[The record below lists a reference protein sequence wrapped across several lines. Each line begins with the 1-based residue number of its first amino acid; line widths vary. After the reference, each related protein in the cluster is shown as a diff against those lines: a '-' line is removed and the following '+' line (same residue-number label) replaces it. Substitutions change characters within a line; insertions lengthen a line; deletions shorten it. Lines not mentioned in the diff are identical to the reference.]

1 MDIFSA
7 YLIGQMSSEVIRSG
21 IVVGAGKS
29 DVAMAEKYYVRHR
42 AGNEEVRTDIKLLP
56 L

>member
-1 MDIFSA
+1 MAPSNQITKGRSMDTLSL

-29 DVAMAEKYYVRHR
+29 DIAMAEK
-42 AGNEEVRTDIKLLP
+42 
-56 L
+56 